1 MKRLLREF
9 AAGMIGLLLVCTH
22 ASAQLSTAQLS
33 GRVTDESGAVLPGVT
48 VTVTQTATGFTRS
61 DVTNANGAYVMS
73 NLPLGP
79 YRLEAALAGFR
90 TYVRTGIILQVAASP
105 VINAVLAVGGLEE
118 SVTVEAAA
126 PIVDVQRAGISD
138 VVQSEKIVELP
149 LNGRNPVDLVM
160 IAGAAVP
167 TTQAESRS
175 FAGGIGISV
184 AGGQSYGVAY
194 LLDGAMHN
202 NPQDN
207 LNLPFPFPDALQ
219 EFSVATSGLA
229 AQNGMH
235 SGASVNAVTKS
246 GTNRFSGNMFE
257 FLRDRRF
264 NSIDPFSPVGPGGKQ
279 KDDGLN
285 RNQYGGTFGGPIVQ
299 NKLFFFGAY
308 QGTRV
313 KQQPASITAWVPTA
327 AMLNGDFTTFASA
340 QCNSGGAVT
349 LTGGFVN
356 NRIDPALLSP
366 AAVKMTRKYLPITT
380 DPCGEVQYAMQLDSN
395 ERQYVGKVDFQ
406 RTADDTIFGRYM
418 ATSYTKV
425 SPIGEGATV
434 LNLYDFSAKR
444 GETALDNLAHSLVV
458 GDTRVFGSNTV
469 NSIRGTFNR
478 VGVNRIAPEIFEPA
492 DLGIKA
498 YSYAP
503 HVMVVDVRG
512 NAFQANN
519 PGMSRFTVNASQ
531 ASDDLTVVR
540 GSHQLA
546 FGGSV
551 AYWRYHFASEAR
563 SGGNWRFTGQY
574 TGLGLSDFLM
584 GRVAVLEQG
593 GPARLPMSQ
602 LYAGLYTQDT
612 WRANSRVTI
621 NAGVRWEPYFGQT
634 VLSGA
639 VYNFSMENFLSN
651 TRSTVYH
658 NAPAGLVYP
667 GDPGFPSG
675 KRGLNTQ
682 WWNLSPRAGLGW
694 DLSGDG
700 RTALRTSYGLSYD
713 FPNAEYNLINANS
726 PPFGNRTQ
734 ILDPPGRFDDPYGHF
749 VGGNPHPI
757 ATNADTEF
765 LSFGAYGAIDPEN
778 NSPRVQQWNMTI
790 EKQLG
795 SDWGVAASYLGS
807 HTDRL
812 WNQFAINPGVFLT
825 PAEARAAGVGTSSTT
840 ANTNQR
846 RVLSLSGKNPA
857 AAALI
862 GNLDIH
868 RSIGTQDYKGLKMS
882 FQRRAANGVSLSGN
896 YTVGRCFGDPS
907 GLQTGGFAQIANG
920 YLDPQNPA
928 FDRGPCDQDRTHL
941 GTLIAGVLTPRF
953 AGRALRV
960 VASDWRVSGIFSA
973 RSGAPINVISGQD
986 RALTGINNQ
995 RVDVV
1000 PGVAPYGDKTL
1011 NHWLNPAAFAQPA
1024 LGTIGDFK
1032 RNSLRGPGFRTL
1044 DVALS
1049 RLVRFGG
1056 IRTIEFRVETFN
1068 LLNTFNWHAPWE
1080 TATATHVNF
1089 NSGSFGRITSMEGA
1103 PRIMQFGI
1111 KYGF

>member
-1 MKRLLREF
+1 MKRLLRVF
-9 AAGMIGLLLVCTH
+9 SIGVLSLLLTSAV
-22 ASAQLSTAQLS
+22 AWAQLSTAQLS

-48 VTVTQTATGFTRS
+48 VTVTQADTGFTRS
-61 DVTNANGAYVMS
+61 DVTNGNGSYVLS
-73 NLPLGP
+73 NLPPGP
-79 YRLEAALAGFR
+79 YRLEVALAGFR
-90 TYVRTGIILQVAASP
+90 TYVQTGIVLQVAASP

-126 PIVDVQRAGISD
+126 PLVDVQSSGISD
-138 VVQSEKIVELP
+138 VVQSREILELP

-160 IAGAAVP
+160 IAGAAVQ

-219 EFSVATSGLA
+219 EFAVATSGLA

-246 GTNRFSGNMFE
+246 GTNRFSGNLFE

-264 NSIDPFSPVGPGGKQ
+264 NAIDPFSPVRPDGTQ

-285 RNQYGGTFGGPIVQ
+285 RNQYGGTFGGPIVE
-299 NKLFFFGAY
+299 NKLFFFAGV

-340 QCNSGGAVT
+340 QCNGGRQFT

-356 NRIDPALLSP
+356 NRVNPALLSP
-366 AAVKMTRKYLPITT
+366 AAVKMTTYFPTT
-380 DPCGEVQYAMQLDSN
+380 TNPCGEVQYAMQLDSD

-406 RTADDTIFGRYM
+406 RTANDTIFGRYM

-425 SPIGEGATV
+425 SPIGEGGTV
-434 LNLYDFSAKR
+434 LNLYDFSSKR

-458 GDTRVFGSNTV
+458 GNTRVFGSNAV
-469 NSIRGTFNR
+469 NSLRGTYNR

-492 DLGIKA
+492 DLGIKT

-503 HVMVVDVRG
+503 GVMVVDVRG

-519 PGMSRFTVNASQ
+519 PGTSRFTVNASQ
-531 ASDDLTVVR
+531 ASDDLTLVR

-546 FGGSV
+546 FGGSI
-551 AYWRYHFASEAR
+551 AYWRYRFASEAR

-602 LYAGLYTQDT
+602 LYAGLYAQDT
-612 WRANSRVTI
+612 WRASSRVTI

-639 VYNFSMENFLSN
+639 VYNFNQDNFLSN
-651 TRSTVYH
+651 TRSTVYR

-682 WWNLSPRAGLGW
+682 WWNLSPRVGLGW

-700 RTALRTSYGLSYD
+700 RTAVRASYGLSYD

-734 ILDPPGRFDDPYGHF
+734 ILDPPGRLDDPYGHF

-757 ATNADTEF
+757 ATNADTVF
-765 LSFGAYGAIDPEN
+765 LPYGAYGAIDPDN
-778 NSPRVQQWNMTI
+778 NSPRVQQWNVTI
-790 EKQLG
+790 ERQFG
-795 SDWGVAASYLGS
+795 TDWGVAASYLGS

-825 PAEARAAGVGTSSTT
+825 AAQALAAGVGTSSTT

-846 RVLSLSGKNPA
+846 RVFSLSGQNPA

-862 GNLDIH
+862 GNLDVH
-868 RSIGTQDYKGLKMS
+868 RSVGTQDYKGLKLS
-882 FQRRAANGVSLSGN
+882 FQRRAADGVSLSGN

-920 YLDPQNPA
+920 YLDPENPA

-941 GTLIAGVLTPRF
+941 GTFVAGVQTPEF
-953 AGRALRV
+953 ASPALRV

-973 RSGAPINVISGQD
+973 RSGGPINVISGQD
-986 RALTGINNQ
+986 RAFTGINNQ
-995 RVDVV
+995 RVNVV
-1000 PGVAPYGDKTL
+1000 PGVDPYGDKTV
-1011 NHWLNPAAFAQPA
+1011 NNWLNPAAFSQPE
-1024 LGTIGDFK
+1024 LGTLGDFK
-1032 RNSLRGPGFRTL
+1032 RNSLRGPGFRTV

-1056 IRTIEFRVETFN
+1056 VRSLEFRVETFN

-1080 TATATHVNF
+1080 TATTTHVNF
-1089 NSGSFGRITSMEGA
+1089 NSGSFGRIISMEGA
-1103 PRIMQFGI
+1103 PRIMQFGV

>member
-1 MKRLLREF
+1 MRRFLRNF
-9 AAGMIGLLLVCTH
+9 SIGVLGLLLTTTG
-22 ASAQLSTAQLS
+22 ALAQLSTAQLS
-33 GRVTDESGAVLPGVT
+33 GRVSDESSAVLPGVT
-48 VTVTQTATGFTRS
+48 VTATQTDTGFTRS
-61 DVTNANGAYVMS
+61 DVTDANGSYVLS
-73 NLPLGP
+73 NLPPGP
-79 YRLEAALAGFR
+79 YRLEVSLPGFR
-90 TYVRTGIILQVAASP
+90 TYVQTGIVLQVAATP
-105 VINAVLAVGGLEE
+105 VINAVLSVGGLEE
-118 SVTVEAAA
+118 SVTVEAAT
-126 PIVDVQRAGISD
+126 PLVDVQSSGISE
-138 VVQSEKIVELP
+138 VVQSEQILELP
-149 LNGRNPVDLVM
+149 LNGRNPVDLVT

-167 TTQAESRS
+167 TLQATARGFPGS
-175 FAGGIGISV
+175 IGISV

-219 EFSVATSGLA
+219 EFVVATSGLA

-246 GTNRFSGNMFE
+246 GTNRFAGNVFE

-264 NSIDPFSPVGPGGKQ
+264 NAIDPFSPVGPDGKQ

-299 NKLFFFGAY
+299 NKLFFFAGV

-327 AMLNGDFTTFASA
+327 AMLNGDFTTFASP
-340 QCNSGGAVT
+340 QCNGGRQLT

-356 NRIDPALLSP
+356 NRVDPALLSP
-366 AAVKMTRKYLPITT
+366 AAVKMTTYLPTTT
-380 DPCGEVQYAMQLDSN
+380 DPCGEVQYVMQLDSD

-406 RTADDTIFGRYM
+406 RTANDTIFGRYM

-425 SPIGEGATV
+425 SPIGEGGTV
-434 LNLYDFSAKR
+434 LNLYDFSKKR
-444 GETALDNLAHSLVV
+444 GETAVDNLAHSLVV
-458 GDTRVFGSNTV
+458 GNTRVFGSNVV
-469 NSIRGTFNR
+469 NSLRGTYNR
-478 VGVNRIAPEIFEPA
+478 VGVNRITPEIFEPA

-498 YSYAP
+498 HSYAP
-503 HVMVVDVRG
+503 GVMVVDVRG

-519 PGMSRFTVNASQ
+519 PGVSRFTVNASQ
-531 ASDDLTVVR
+531 ASDDLTLVR

-546 FGGSV
+546 VGGSV

-584 GRVAVLEQG
+584 GRVAVLEHG

-602 LYAGLYTQDT
+602 LYAGLYAQDT
-612 WRANSRVTI
+612 WRASSRVTI

-639 VYNFSMENFLSN
+639 VYNFNQVNFLSN
-651 TRSTVYH
+651 TGSTVYR

-694 DLSGDG
+694 DLAGNG
-700 RTALRTSYGLSYD
+700 RTAVRASYGLSYD

-734 ILDPPGRFDDPYGHF
+734 LLDPPGRLDDPYGHF
-749 VGGNPHPI
+749 VGGDPHPI
-757 ATNADTEF
+757 LTNADTQYIPY
-765 LSFGAYGAIDPEN
+765 GAYGAIDPDN
-778 NSPRVQQWNMTI
+778 NSPRVQQWNVTV
-790 EKQLG
+790 ERQFG
-795 SDWGVAASYLGS
+795 SVWQVAASYLGS

-825 PAEARAAGVGTSSTT
+825 PAEALAAGVGSSSTSQ
-840 ANTNQR
+840 NLDRR
-846 RVLSLSGKNPA
+846 RVLSLSGQNPA

-862 GNLDIH
+862 GNLDVH
-868 RSIGTQDYKGLKMS
+868 RSVGTQDYKGMKLS
-882 FQRRAANGVSLSGN
+882 LQRRAANGVSLSGN

-907 GLQTGGFAQIANG
+907 GLQTGGFAQIAQG
-920 YLDPQNPA
+920 YSNPDDPS
-928 FDRGPCDQDRTHL
+928 FDRGLCDQNRTHI
-941 GTLIAGVLTPRF
+941 GTLVAGAQTPQF
-953 AGRALRV
+953 ASRALRA

-973 RSGAPINVISGQD
+973 RSGPPINVISGQD

-995 RVDVV
+995 RASQV
-1000 PGVAPYGDKTL
+1000 PGVDPYGDKTVDR
-1011 NHWLNPAAFAQPA
+1011 WLNRAAFALPA
-1024 LGTIGDFK
+1024 LGTLGDFE
-1032 RNSLRGPGFRTL
+1032 RNSLRGPGFQTL

-1049 RLVRFGG
+1049 RLIRFGG
-1056 IRTIEFRVETFN
+1056 VRSLELRVETFN
-1068 LLNTFNWHAPWE
+1068 LLNTINWHTPYSQADR
-1080 TATATHVNF
+1080 THVTLT
-1089 NSGSFGRITSMEGA
+1089 SGAFGRITSMEGS
-1103 PRIMQFGI
+1103 PRIMQFGV

>member
-1 MKRLLREF
+1 
-9 AAGMIGLLLVCTH
+9 
-22 ASAQLSTAQLS
+22 
-33 GRVTDESGAVLPGVT
+33 VT

-79 YRLEAALAGFR
+79 YRLEAALQGFR
-90 TYVRTGIILQVAASP
+90 TYVRTGIVLQVAASP
-105 VINAVLAVGGLEE
+105 VINVVLAVGGLEE
-118 SVTVEAAA
+118 SITVEGAA
-126 PIVDVQRAGISD
+126 PLVDVQRAGISE

-149 LNGRNPVDLVM
+149 LNGRNPVELVT

-167 TTQAESRS
+167 TVQAESRS

-184 AGGQSYGVAY
+184 AGGQAYGVAY

-246 GTNRFSGNMFE
+246 GTNRFSGNLFE

-264 NSIDPFSPVGPGGKQ
+264 NAIDPFSPVGRDGKQ

-308 QGTRV
+308 QGTRI

-327 AMLNGDFTTFASA
+327 AMLNGDFSTFASA
-340 QCNSGGAVT
+340 QCNSGGDIA
-349 LTGGFVN
+349 LRGGFVN
-356 NRIDPALLSP
+356 NRVDPALLSP
-366 AAVKMTRKYLPITT
+366 AAVRMTKQYLPTTT

-395 ERQYVGKVDFQ
+395 ERQYVGRVDYQ
-406 RTADDTIFGRYM
+406 RTTDDTIFWRYM

-425 SPIGEGATV
+425 APIGEGGTA
-434 LNLYDFSAKR
+434 LSLYDFSAKR
-444 GETALDNLAHSLVV
+444 GETALDNLAHSLVL
-458 GDTRVFGSNTV
+458 GDTRVFGANTV
-469 NSIRGTFNR
+469 NSLRGTFNR

-512 NAFQANN
+512 NAFQVNN
-519 PGMSRFTVNASQ
+519 PGVSRFTVNASQ
-531 ASDDLTVVR
+531 ASDDLTVVK
-540 GSHQLA
+540 GNHQVGI
-546 FGGSV
+546 GGSL

-602 LYAGLYTQDT
+602 LYAGLYAQDT
-612 WRANSRVTI
+612 WRANGRVTI
-621 NAGVRWEPYFGQT
+621 NAGLRWEPYFGQT
-634 VLSGA
+634 VLNGA
-639 VYNFSMENFLSN
+639 VYNFSYENFLSN

-682 WWNLSPRAGLGW
+682 WWNLSPRVGLGW

-700 RTALRTSYGLSYD
+700 RTALRASYGLSYD

-757 ATNADTEF
+757 ATNADTEY
-765 LSFGAYGAIDPEN
+765 LPYGAYGAIDPDN
-778 NSPRVQQWNMTI
+778 NSPRVQQWNVTI

-795 SDWGVAASYLGS
+795 LDWGVAASYLGS

-825 PAEARAAGVGTSSTT
+825 PAQAVAAGVGASSTT

-846 RVLSLSGKNPA
+846 RVLSLSRENPG

-868 RSIGTQDYKGLKMS
+868 RSIGTQDYKGLKLS
-882 FQRRAANGVSLSGN
+882 FQRRAADGVSLSGN

-920 YLDPQNPA
+920 YLDPENPA
-928 FDRGPCDQDRTHL
+928 FDRGPCDQDRTHI
-941 GTLIAGVLTPRF
+941 GTLVAGVLTPQF
-953 AGRALRV
+953 AGRALRL

-995 RVDVV
+995 RVDIV
-1000 PGVAPYGDKTL
+1000 PGVDPYGDKTVD
-1011 NHWLNPAAFAQPA
+1011 HWLNPAAFAQPA
-1024 LGTIGDFK
+1024 LGTLGNFP

-1044 DVALS
+1044 DIALS
-1049 RLVRFGG
+1049 RLVHFGAV
-1056 IRTIEFRVETFN
+1056 RTLEFRLETFN

-1089 NSGSFGRITSMEGA
+1089 NSGSFGRITSMEGT
-1103 PRIMQFGI
+1103 PRIMQFGV